1 MPHVATC
8 GHEVLESTK
17 EVGRRYAGVFFWHVV
32 SKHEV
37 RGATPRF
44 FSVSLGFFIVDFIY

>member
-44 FSVSLGFFIVDFIY
+44 FSVSLGFFIEDFI